1 MEVRFLSL
9 LLTGLLIVFR
19 LSRFCVFEPIAT
31 DINVGSKNQCVVC
44 GGGSRR
50 RRLHSSRVAVVGHSL
65 NGGVPWLRASEQEG
79 THTNF
84 PYAVETTCRYQIL
97 SAHLYFDN

>member
-50 RRLHSSRVAVVGHSL
+50 RRLHSSRGAVVGHSL